1 MDCAAVDC
9 TPDKVLEEMG
19 LKRKGDLYGLK
30 AMCARKTRSQKSDER
45 ESTKRKLVEEI
56 LKEKDSR
63 KKRKASSTSTC
74 TRSSSATA
82 ETSTKPPKTRRI
94 SLGLMLFDE
103 SKNKFVTV
111 RYSRGGGTRSLD
123 VPILMTKPE
132 LIEEGTKLFFPNGVS
147 QFGNSSDYTFDIAC
161 FRGEIIDK
169 LKDSDGQEVP
179 FTVKGYFECF
189 KLSRV
194 QLYLTCKRLGD
205 TSDDDDDLLKSML
218 EPSTSSSNSKS
229 STRKNKGRKN
239 KGKSWRQNITTQLE
253 NERKMW
259 RILKRREE
267 GEEEEEKKNVDKD
280 RKRQE
285 ALEGEIA
292 EIGRLEA
299 IRYAREA
306 RVSKEPGEDSS
317 RVRMLVQHP
326 SLGRIERF
334 FSRSEKM
341 TAVYD
346 WVGSLELHPSY
357 FTLCVPPATTILPEE
372 DVVAYDSLVIDVRPS
387 DEPLLLSISSPE
399 VTFKGFGSTSSGD
412 RDNIEFTLLSSSP
425 DAIARVNEHLPDQIM
440 ELDVARFVKSG
451 CN

>member
-1 MDCAAVDC
+1 M
-9 TPDKVLEEMG
+9 
-19 LKRKGDLYGLK
+19 
-30 AMCARKTRSQKSDER
+30 S
-45 ESTKRKLVEEI
+45 
-56 LKEKDSR
+56 
-63 KKRKASSTSTC
+63 
-74 TRSSSATA
+74 
-82 ETSTKPPKTRRI
+82 
-94 SLGLMLFDE
+94 
-103 SKNKFVTV
+103 
-111 RYSRGGGTRSLD
+111 
-123 VPILMTKPE
+123 
-132 LIEEGTKLFFPNGVS
+132 
-147 QFGNSSDYTFDIAC
+147 
-161 FRGEIIDK
+161 
-169 LKDSDGQEVP
+169 
-179 FTVKGYFECF
+179 
-189 KLSRV
+189 
-194 QLYLTCKRLGD
+194 
-205 TSDDDDDLLKSML
+205 

-280 RKRQE
+280 RERQE

-292 EIGRLEA
+292 EIGRLHA

-306 RVSKEPGEDSS
+306 RVPKEPGEDSS

-440 ELDVARFVKSG
+440 ELDFARFVKSG